1 MNSLSLQQ
9 QMKLQQKLS
18 PAQIQVIRLLEVPG
32 CELSQRVN
40 EELQE
45 NPALEEIPETETVR
59 EDDYATSDSE
69 EDYRNPLQNDDF
81 NYDDYV
87 QDDETPDY
95 RSSNHTEDEAL
106 SEIPISAGTSFG
118 EYLKSQIYLTKMD
131 KPDRHI
137 AKFIVGNI
145 DEDGYL
151 RRSAEELSDDI
162 AFREGLEVTPEKIAS
177 IVLQIQAFDPPGV
190 GAKDLQE
197 CLLIQLRQKP
207 HTPMTEDAIAILE
220 QCFDDFSHRRA
231 DKVRQQLNMSEEDY
245 RDALQEITHLNPKPG
260 SAWTGT
266 VYDRHQVTIIP
277 DFIVDNIDGELVV
290 QLNQDDIPEL
300 RVSREYSEMLEG
312 YSQSS
317 KAGLSARHKDAVRF
331 IKQKLDAA
339 RWFIDAIKQR
349 NETLLRTMKA
359 IVLMQRDFFLD
370 GEDSSLRPLVLQDI
384 AKLTGYDSSTI
395 SRVSNSKYV
404 QTQYGIFPL
413 KHFFSEK
420 MNTTSGEEV
429 STREIKQV
437 LLELIK
443 NEDKHEPLT
452 DDQLVQKMS
461 EKGYAIARRTIA
473 KYRDLF
479 NIPTARMRR
488 DI

>member
-1 MNSLSLQQ
+1 
-9 QMKLQQKLS
+9 
-18 PAQIQVIRLLEVPG
+18 
-32 CELSQRVN
+32 
-40 EELQE
+40 
-45 NPALEEIPETETVR
+45 
-59 EDDYATSDSE
+59 
-69 EDYRNPLQNDDF
+69 
-81 NYDDYV
+81 
-87 QDDETPDY
+87 
-95 RSSNHTEDEAL
+95 
-106 SEIPISAGTSFG
+106 
-118 EYLKSQIYLTKMD
+118 MD

-151 RRSAEELSDDI
+151 RRSAEELSDDL

-420 MNTTSGEEV
+420 MNTMSGEEV

>member
-95 RSSNHTEDEAL
+95 RSSNRTEDEAL

-151 RRSAEELSDDI
+151 RRSAEELSDDL

-290 QLNQDDIPEL
+290 QLNQDDIPE
-300 RVSREYSEMLEG
+300 
-312 YSQSS
+312 
-317 KAGLSARHKDAVRF
+317 HKDAVRF

-420 MNTTSGEEV
+420 MNTMSGEEV